1 MIDSSFLPENFLLD
15 AICKKKKKNVGYNHF
30 LKPISCHLAF
40 SKLSPLLFSPKQ
52 GVRVLAS
59 AEWDL
64 PGTLSQALLSSLQD
78 PGHLQ
83 PHPCP
88 DLCSFQGSGASL
100 HYFIFF
106 PAFLSHSNLKIGHY
120 TET

>member
-1 MIDSSFLPENFLLD
+1 MIDSSFLPKNFLLD
-15 AICKKKKKNVGYNHF
+15 AICKKKKMYVIIIF

-40 SKLSPLLFSPKQ
+40 SELFPLLFSPEQ
-52 GVRVLAS
+52 GVRVRAS

-64 PGTLSQALLSSLQD
+64 PGTLSQALLLSLQD

-88 DLCSFQGSGASL
+88 YLCSFQGSGASL
-100 HYFIFF
+100 HYFILF